1 MTPADLD
8 PKTLG
13 RDHTCP
19 ACGATIP
26 KGTNIDDANLRW
38 YKAERSFGH
47 KRPCPPAARASSS
60 SSSQRPLESVPPP
73 SQSQSARTPPSSE
86 KGSAAPSADKPVGPG
101 SAPGI
106 RADPGATLDLA
117 PSPGIAKW
125 TASVEQ
131 PLTDDPA
138 GPTFK
143 LTAFDAT
150 SLGAVE
156 GALPRMVAVA
166 RKARE
171 AMREGGR

>member
-47 KRPCPPAARASSS
+47 KRPCPPVTRATPSP
-60 SSSQRPLESVPPP
+60 SQHPLDNVPPP
-73 SQSQSARTPPSSE
+73 VAPPS
-86 KGSAAPSADKPVGPG
+86 KPAPPPAKPPVEP
-101 SAPGI
+101 AP
-106 RADPGATLDLA
+106 DLT
-117 PSPGIAKW
+117 PSPGVAKW
-125 TASVEQ
+125 TATVEQ
-131 PLTDDPA
+131 ALTDDPA

-150 SLGAVE
+150 SLGAITA
-156 GALPRMVAVA
+156 ALPGMVAVA
-166 RKARE
+166 RKAKVE
-171 AMREGGR
+171 VGKGGR